1 MMNKMI
7 TIMAA
12 AAALVL
18 ATGNAKAV
26 DMRRWTAASTGD
38 PIDWDAT
45 LRYWTQAA
53 RQAGQDGIQ
62 TCANP
67 MGIWTNDVL
76 SLSAV
81 AKYLGLSPDDLDS
94 ADVLYFERQA
104 LIQACLVNTFLHRWE
119 AKYPWVLLF

>member
-1 MMNKMI
+1 
-7 TIMAA
+7 MAA

-53 RQAGQDGIQ
+53 RQAGQLSLP
-62 TCANP
+62 TWVNP
-67 MGIWTNDVL
+67 LGIWGSDILTL
-76 SLSAV
+76 TGV
-81 AKYLGLSPDDLDS
+81 AKYLGLSPEDLDS